1 MTITRILIWI
11 GNTLTR
17 DPKFG
22 GIAEGQRLPDSDLSD
37 MINDLSL
44 KDAKRFRK
52 LLEQVLLSLEYE

>member
-1 MTITRILIWI
+1 MTINRILIWI

-22 GIAEGQRLPDSDLSD
+22 GITEGQRLPGLELSG
-37 MINDLSL
+37 MVNDLSL

-52 LLEQVLLSLEYE
+52 LLEQVLSSLEYE